1 VPSFGLRPRLLAA
14 LVLTSVV
21 TLGFAAVA
29 LLSPLK
35 QRLRNDATATV
46 LAAVTAARPAF
57 EDGALTDHGKLDTR
71 ELQHEALTLDRKVGG
86 RVLVFDPQGHP
97 IADTD
102 PSQPVGDTPDVSRTL
117 AGSTIATHEIVDNV
131 LLVSQPLRIGGKR
144 YALAV
149 RRRLVYVPS
158 ATRVVTNAFLKAAGV
173 GLAVALII
181 GIGLATTL
189 LRRLERLRDATRELD
204 ERGIGAAPPVDAS
217 RDEIG
222 ELTRAFASM
231 QTRLRRQEDARRA
244 FVATASHEL
253 RTPLASLDGM
263 LELIADDL
271 DGDPV
276 DLEDAR
282 ERLARAQEQTHRLA
296 NLASDLLD
304 LSRLDAAIDLR
315 SEPIELIEVARAVAA
330 EFELRAQRYRVT
342 IEIVPATESSW
353 GLGDPGSVARIVRIM
368 LDNALRVAPPDSAV
382 TIIVREVEGRAAV
395 EVHDVGPGI
404 PAQDRERI
412 FERFQRGSGR
422 AGEGGFGLGLA
433 IGRELA
439 ARMEGDLVLA
449 DTVPPD
455 GATFRLTLPQ
465 ALVRVHV

>member
-14 LVLTSVV
+14 LVLTSAV
-21 TLGFAAVA
+21 TLGFAAIA

-35 QRLRNDATATV
+35 QKLRNDATATV
-46 LAAVTAARPAF
+46 LAGVTAARPAF
-57 EDGALTDHGKLDTR
+57 EDGALTERGKLDTR
-71 ELQHEALTLDRKVGG
+71 ELQLEANTLDRKLGG
-86 RVLVFDPQGHP
+86 RVIVFDPGSHP
-97 IADTD
+97 VADTD
-102 PSQPVGDTPDVSRTL
+102 PNQPVGDIADVLRTL
-117 AGSTIATHEIVDNV
+117 AGSSPMHEIVGDQ
-131 LLVSQPLRIGGKR
+131 LRVSQPLRIGGKR

-149 RRRLVYVPS
+149 RKRLVYVPS
-158 ATRVVTNAFLKAAGV
+158 ATRVVKDAFLKAAGV
-173 GLAVALII
+173 GLAVALVI

-204 ERGIGAAPPVDAS
+204 ERGIGAAPPTDGS

-222 ELTRAFASM
+222 ELARAFASM
-231 QTRLRRQEDARRA
+231 QTRLRRQEDARRT

-271 DGDPV
+271 ESDPV

-282 ERLARAQEQTHRLA
+282 ERLGRAQEQTRRLA
-296 NLASDLLD
+296 NLAGDLLD
-304 LSRLDAAIDLR
+304 LSRLDAAVDLR

-330 EFELRAQRYRVT
+330 EFELRARRSDVT
-342 IEIVPATESSW
+342 VEIVPATESSW
-353 GLGDPGSVARIVRIM
+353 ALGDPGSVARIVRIM
-368 LDNALRVAPPDSAV
+368 LDNSLRVAPPETAV
-382 TIIVREVEGRAAV
+382 TVRISESDARAAV
-395 EVHDVGPGI
+395 EVHDAGPGI
-404 PAQDRERI
+404 PLEERDRI

-439 ARMEGDLVLA
+439 ARMEGDLVLI
-449 DTVPPD
+449 TSNPD
-455 GATFRLTLPQ
+455 GGTTFRLLLPQ
-465 ALVRVHV
+465 ARVGVQV